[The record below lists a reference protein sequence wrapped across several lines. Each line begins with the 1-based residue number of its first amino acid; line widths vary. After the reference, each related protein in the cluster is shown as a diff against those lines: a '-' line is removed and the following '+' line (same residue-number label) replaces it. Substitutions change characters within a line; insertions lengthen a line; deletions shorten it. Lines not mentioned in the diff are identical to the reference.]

1 MYFEE
6 FNLNDSF
13 QTKGRTVTETDSV
26 LFSTLTG
33 AYNPL
38 FIDQNYAKGT
48 RFGGRIVSGML
59 TASIAIGLSYQL
71 TCRPFD
77 EGFIA
82 MTELHFK
89 ANKPVR
95 IDDTLTCR
103 VTVKNKEPK
112 EKNGIVELMME
123 VNNQENVNVMLITQ
137 KILVKKKEL

>member
-6 FNLNDSF
+6 FNLGDSF

-38 FIDQNYAKGT
+38 FIDQNYAEGT

-71 TCRPFD
+71 PNRPFD
-77 EGFIA
+77 DGFVA
-82 MTELHFK
+82 MAGLQFEAK
-89 ANKPVR
+89 KPVR
-95 IDDTLTCR
+95 IGDTLTCH
-103 VTVKNKEPK
+103 VIVKNKESK
-112 EKNGIVELMME
+112 EKNGLVELMIE
-123 VNNQENVNVMLITQ
+123 VDNQDNVNVMEISQ
-137 KILVKKKEL
+137 KILVKKRAL